1 MSQSTNTYI
10 DVYRLRRLY
19 RKIGIRYLKP
29 QRVFLL
35 SNERKE
41 ELHEERIDYAL
52 RLAALIRDKA
62 NIIYVDETTFN
73 STLRV

>member
-10 DVYRLRRLY
+10 DIHRLRRLY
-19 RKIGIRYLKP
+19 KKIGIRYLKP

-35 SNERKE
+35 TDERKE
-41 ELHEERIDYAL
+41 ELKEERIDYAL